1 MARFDGGI
9 MDSDD
14 ADNNSDGGY
23 DGTAPGTA
31 PGTAK
36 SPLVDD
42 ADALRYLDG
51 LVRETYQLWDQ
62 EWVGFSWRNYTYD
75 HVRRV
80 RTLALSLAAEEG
92 EMVDTRVLDV
102 AAVLH
107 DITKPYDGEALMR
120 DGQRVV
126 DERGYWRNTVLPPAR
141 ANDITRLYDALGLSG
156 SVHNISGARVA
167 EALLA
172 ERGYPPGIREHVG
185 EVIVS
190 HLKMTLATS
199 REGRCLYDADTI
211 DANIGLPAL
220 YRNIQI
226 SVHRLEKD
234 LRAQDTTVDAYL
246 AAHLR
251 DLLRTYVAD
260 RWPAWIAGKGRDFV
274 PRLATAAGRRRALAR
289 LARLEGALVVMQA
302 EVERGDPETAVG
314 YLAPIIHFIGNRRNP
329 SLSEDLTV
337 LERRWPSS
345 SAHPAA
351 HLIELLRRECEGML

>member
-14 ADNNSDGGY
+14 AGNDDNDSGGGH
-23 DGTAPGTA
+23 DGTAPRTA
-31 PGTAK
+31 R

-42 ADALRYLDG
+42 ADTLRYLDG
-51 LVRETYQLWDQ
+51 LMRETYQLWDQ

-80 RTLALSLAAEEG
+80 RNLALSLAAEEG

-107 DITKPYDGEALMR
+107 DITKAYDGEALMR
-120 DGQRVV
+120 DGQRMV
-126 DERGYWRNTVLPPAR
+126 DERGYWRNAVLPPAR
-141 ANDITRLYDALGLSG
+141 ANDITRLYDALRLSG
-156 SVHNISGARVA
+156 SVHNISGAQVA
-167 EALLA
+167 EALLD
-172 ERGYPPGIREHVG
+172 ERGYPPAFRAHVG

-190 HLKMTLATS
+190 HLIVTPETS
-199 REGRCLYDADTI
+199 LEGRCLYDADTI

-226 SVHRLEKD
+226 SLHSLETQIH
-234 LRAQDTTVDAYL
+234 AQDTTVDAYL
-246 AAHLR
+246 AAHLH
-251 DLLRTYVAD
+251 DLLRAYVAD

-274 PRLATAAGRRRALAR
+274 PRLTTAAGRRRARAR
-289 LARLEGALVVMQA
+289 LERLEGALVVMQA
-302 EVERGDPETAVG
+302 EVERGDPETAMG

-329 SLSEDLTV
+329 SLSEELTV
-337 LERRWPSS
+337 LERHWPA
-345 SAHPAA
+345 SAARPAA
-351 HLIELLRRECEGML
+351 HLIELLRRECEGMR

>member
-1 MARFDGGI
+1 MTRFDGRI

-14 ADNNSDGGY
+14 VGANSDGGHG
-23 DGTAPGTA
+23 GTTPETA
-31 PGTAK
+31 D
-36 SPLVDD
+36 PLRVDD
-42 ADALRYLDG
+42 ADTLRYLDG

-80 RTLALSLAAEEG
+80 RTLALSLAVEEG
-92 EMVDTRVLDV
+92 ESADTRVLDL
-102 AAVLH
+102 AALLH

-120 DGQRVV
+120 NGQRVV
-126 DERGYWRNTVLPPAR
+126 DERGYWQNAVLPPAR

-156 SVHNISGARVA
+156 SVHNISGAQVA
-167 EALLA
+167 DALLA
-172 ERGYPPGIREHVG
+172 ERGYPPDVRAHAR

-190 HLKMTLATS
+190 HLKVTPETS
-199 REGRCLYDADTI
+199 LEGRCLYDADTI

-226 SVHRLEKD
+226 SLHSLETQ
-234 LRAQDTTVDAYL
+234 LLAQDTTVDAYL
-246 AAHLR
+246 TAHLC
-251 DLLRTYVAD
+251 DLLRAYVTD

-274 PRLATAAGRRRALAR
+274 PRLTTVAGRRRARAR

-302 EVERGDPETAVG
+302 EVERCDPETAMG
-314 YLAPIIHFIGNRRNP
+314 YLAPIIHFIGNRLNP
-329 SLSEDLTV
+329 SLSEELTV
-337 LERRWPSS
+337 LERHWPASA
-345 SAHPAA
+345 AHPAA

>member
-14 ADNNSDGGY
+14 AGNDDNDSGGGH
-23 DGTAPGTA
+23 DGTAPRTA
-31 PGTAK
+31 R

-42 ADALRYLDG
+42 ADTLRYLDG
-51 LVRETYQLWDQ
+51 LMRETYQLWDQ

-80 RTLALSLAAEEG
+80 RNLALSLAAEEG

-107 DITKPYDGEALMR
+107 DITKAYDGEALMR
-120 DGQRVV
+120 DGQRMV
-126 DERGYWRNTVLPPAR
+126 DERGYWRNAVLPPAR
-141 ANDITRLYDALGLSG
+141 ANDITRLYDALRLSG
-156 SVHNISGARVA
+156 SVHNISGAQVA
-167 EALLA
+167 EALLD
-172 ERGYPPGIREHVG
+172 ERGYPPAFRAHVG

-190 HLKMTLATS
+190 HLIVTPETS
-199 REGRCLYDADTI
+199 LEGRCLYDADTI

-226 SVHRLEKD
+226 SLHSLETQ
-234 LRAQDTTVDAYL
+234 LHAQDTTVDAYL
-246 AAHLR
+246 AAHLH
-251 DLLRTYVAD
+251 DLLRAYVAD

-274 PRLATAAGRRRALAR
+274 PRLTTAAGRRRARAR
-289 LARLEGALVVMQA
+289 LERLEGALVVMQA
-302 EVERGDPETAVG
+302 EVERGDPETAMG

-329 SLSEDLTV
+329 SLSEELTV
-337 LERRWPSS
+337 LERHWPA
-345 SAHPAA
+345 SAARPAA